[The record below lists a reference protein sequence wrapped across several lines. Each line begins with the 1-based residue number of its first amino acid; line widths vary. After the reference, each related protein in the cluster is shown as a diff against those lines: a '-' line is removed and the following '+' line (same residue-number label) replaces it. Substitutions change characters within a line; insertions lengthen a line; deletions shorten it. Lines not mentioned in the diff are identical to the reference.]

1 MIARSKLNR
10 YCGAFTLILAG
21 LAGSQAAHATFV
33 MTLDDLSDSAAAIQ
47 VVDHR
52 PDAYDGSLPGVF
64 AFSGMVGNFD
74 VNVIAGIS
82 QDVNGNRV
90 LTLNNLNATSSSA
103 GSFVLQIEDIF
114 TGRNFFVGNQ
124 SYAALTHIE
133 GNTQGGVTFSALHA
147 GTAIF
152 RGTLESSFNQTEKT
166 YLHVNTRADINP
178 TYISFMS
185 EITHG
190 TGNNVTNF
198 SASIAPAPVPLPAG
212 IWLFISALGS
222 GFFVRRKQ
230 IV

>member
-1 MIARSKLNR
+1 MISSFKTIKQ
-10 YCGAFTLILAG
+10 CGAFILILAG
-21 LAGSQAAHATFV
+21 LVESQTAQATFV
-33 MTLDDLSDSAAAIQ
+33 MTLDDLSDSAAEIKVFDQ
-47 VVDHR
+47 R
-52 PDAYDGSLPGVF
+52 PDAYNGSLPGVF

-82 QDVNGNRV
+82 QDVNGKRV

-133 GNTQGGVTFSALHA
+133 GNTQGSVAFSALHA
-147 GTAIF
+147 GTAIS

-178 TYISFMS
+178 TYISFLA

-198 SASIAPAPVPLPAG
+198 SASVAPAPVPLPAG